1 MSAVISYIS
10 LTHHFLT
17 IRYLLPCL
25 VGASIGFAAL
35 MLGFFNLEEP
45 KGAKDKKVPTVQ
57 APSRSSSTSRAKAAL
72 GNSLQDR
79 THTGTET
86 PTTPTSFSGTLFV
99 DEEESTSAETAEFSI
114 DTNSSAPP
122 SALELL
128 RHLPL
133 RRVIAS
139 LFILSTVG
147 TSYDMVFSLLCYTP
161 IHLGGLS
168 RTVRSL
174 SFPVRYILI
183 LPIAP

>member
-1 MSAVISYIS
+1 MSAVVSYVS
-10 LTHHFLT
+10 LTHHTLI
-17 IRYLLPCL
+17 IRYLLPCS

-57 APSRSSSTSRAKAAL
+57 APSQSSSTSRAKAL

-79 THTGTET
+79 TYTGTET
-86 PTTPTSFSGTLFV
+86 PTTSSSFSGTPFV
-99 DEEESTSAETAEFSI
+99 DEEESISAETAESSI

-133 RRVIAS
+133 RRVITS
-139 LFILSTVG
+139 LFILSAVG
-147 TSYDMVFSLLCYTP
+147 TSYDVVFSLLCYTP

-183 LPIAP
+183 FPIAP